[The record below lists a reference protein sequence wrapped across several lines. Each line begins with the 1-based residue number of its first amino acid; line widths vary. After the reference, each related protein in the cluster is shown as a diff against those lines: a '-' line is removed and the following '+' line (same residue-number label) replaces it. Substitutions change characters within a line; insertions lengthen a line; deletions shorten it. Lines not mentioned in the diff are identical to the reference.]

1 MEKGF
6 RDIEEYFLSVAENP
20 GRNPQQKNTRPQK
33 KTDLTKKIRNLNEKL
48 KGKDAKIKQL
58 YAEISKLN
66 RKVEELEQEN
76 RELSRFREERNA
88 VESYKE
94 QIESLKE
101 EIARLKSEIAEKDKK
116 IKAYESSEL
125 PKSRVE
131 LFIEV
136 ALNSIATNITVKNGL
151 KVLFS
156 RRFRKDIAKE
166 VACRPFLFESF
177 MSALSRCS
185 TTSKLLK
192 RDKQDIYRIRITSP
206 YGEFR
211 AIYTRLDKNT
221 IKFHRFGQRD
231 DIYRE
236 LDASGWSLD

>member
-6 RDIEEYFLSVAENP
+6 RDIEEYFLSVAENSKKTV
-20 GRNPQQKNTRPQK
+20 QQKISKPQK
-33 KTDLTKKIRNLNEKL
+33 KVDLHRKIRNLNEKL
-48 KGKDAKIKQL
+48 RGKDAKIRQL
-58 YAEISKLN
+58 YAEISQLSK
-66 RKVEELEQEN
+66 KVEDLEKEN
-76 RELSRFREERNA
+76 RELSRFKEDKAIIEN
-88 VESYKE
+88 YKQ
-94 QIESLKE
+94 QIENLKE
-101 EIARLKSEIAEKDKK
+101 EIACLKSEIAEKDKK
-116 IKAYESSEL
+116 IKSYESSEL

-136 ALNSIATNITVKNGL
+136 ALNSIATNITVKRGMR
-151 KVLFS
+151 VLFS
-156 RRFRKDIAKE
+156 KRFRKDIAKE

-177 MSALSRCS
+177 MSALSRCE

-192 RDKQDIYRIRITSP
+192 RNKQDIYRIRITSP

-211 AIYTRLDKNT
+211 AIYTKLDKET

-231 DIYRE
+231 DIYKE